1 MISEA
6 IAKLKQLQDRD
17 NGVNTQQV
25 FERLPKAQTKERQ
38 KVDFNALFSETAKR
52 LCKSTYEENNVI
64 ETLKMHF
71 LQVSDFDKYKL
82 VKNEPNIFKGLLVF
96 GDYGVGKSM
105 FFEIMHEIGK
115 ELVLKHGYQGLHFS
129 KLSCPWIV
137 EEYMRAT
144 EKGYA
149 GNFSLPS
156 YYKGKLYLDDLG
168 AERLAFGRDNII
180 ADLLFERHR
189 NGAMTYITTNLKPS
203 ELAEKYGARIG
214 DRLAEGYNILNWS
227 GNSYRHKK

>member
-17 NGVNTQQV
+17 NGVNQQYV
-25 FERLPKAQTKERQ
+25 FQPIPKADTLPRQ
-38 KVDFNALFSETAKR
+38 KVDFDTLFNETAKR
-52 LCKSTYEENNVI
+52 LCRTPYKENNVI
-64 ETLKMHF
+64 ETLKRHF
-71 LQVSDFDKYKL
+71 LQLSDFDKYYL
-82 VKNEPNIFKGLLVF
+82 VKNESNIFKGLLVF
-96 GDYGVGKSM
+96 GDFGVGKSM
-105 FFEIMHEIGK
+105 FFNIMHEMGK

-149 GNFSLPS
+149 GNFNITQ

-189 NGAMTYITTNLKPS
+189 NGSMTYITTNLKPS
-203 ELAEKYGARIG
+203 ELTEKYGARIG
-214 DRLAEGYNILNWS
+214 DRLPEAFNIIKWEGE
-227 GNSYRHKK
+227 SYRK